1 MDKQADSTPIQIILI
16 SCLCKSVWRHNIKN
30 RIKDDIY
37 IYTELTLGKN
47 LKNNQL
53 RISKNRITN

>member
-1 MDKQADSTPIQIILI
+1 MDKQAESTPIQIILV

-37 IYTELTLGKN
+37 TELTLGESEKQSI
-47 LKNNQL
+47 KD
-53 RISKNRITN
+53 K